1 MCDSALLTV
10 RFSTSGETLIQASA
24 NFSMS
29 LPDSP
34 RIAILI
40 PCYNEA
46 ATVEAVVRDF
56 KSTLPE
62 ASVYVFDNNSSD
74 ATVEIASRVG
84 ATVGQVM
91 DRGKGNVIRRM
102 FADIDADVYV
112 VVDGDDTYDASAA
125 PKLVARLLTEGLDM
139 IVATR
144 HSDEQEAYRLGHR
157 FGNIMLTQC
166 VGLIF
171 GHTFTDMLSGYRA
184 FSRRYVKS
192 FPAHSKNF
200 ETETEL
206 TVHALELRMPVAE
219 ESTKYKSRPE
229 GSVSKLNT
237 YGDGLRILMMI
248 VKLFRAER
256 PLAFYSI
263 GFFVCAFSA
272 TILAIPLFATYMETG
287 LVPRFPTAI
296 LCTSLMLFGAI
307 LLVCGIILDAVT
319 HGRAEAKRFAYL
331 AQLAPRFRT
340 ERGRE

>member
-1 MCDSALLTV
+1 
-10 RFSTSGETLIQASA
+10 
-24 NFSMS
+24 
-29 LPDSP
+29 
-34 RIAILI
+34 
-40 PCYNEA
+40 
-46 ATVEAVVRDF
+46 
-56 KSTLPE
+56 
-62 ASVYVFDNNSSD
+62 
-74 ATVEIASRVG
+74 
-84 ATVGQVM
+84 
-91 DRGKGNVIRRM
+91 
-102 FADIDADVYV
+102 
-112 VVDGDDTYDASAA
+112 
-125 PKLVARLLTEGLDM
+125 M

-144 HSDEQEAYRLGHR
+144 HSGEQEAYRLGHR
-157 FGNIMLTQC
+157 FGNIVLTQC

-171 GHTFTDMLSGYRA
+171 GRAFTDMLSGYRA

-192 FPAHSKNF
+192 FPAHSKRF

-219 ESTKYKSRPE
+219 ESMKYKSRPE

-272 TILAIPLFATYMETG
+272 IFLAIPLFATYMQTG
-287 LVPRFPTAI
+287 LVPRLPTAV

-307 LLVCGIILDAVT
+307 LLVCGIVLDAVT

-331 AQLAPRFRT
+331 AHPAPRFHPG
-340 ERGRE
+340 RGGE

>member
-1 MCDSALLTV
+1 
-10 RFSTSGETLIQASA
+10 
-24 NFSMS
+24 MS
-29 LPDSP
+29 LPESP

-46 ATVEAVVRDF
+46 ATVETVIRDF
-56 KSTLPE
+56 QSSLPD

-74 ATVEIASRVG
+74 ATVELARQVG
-84 ATVGQVM
+84 ATVAQVT

-112 VVDGDDTYDASAA
+112 LVDGDDTYDASVA
-125 PKLVARLLTEGLDM
+125 PKLVTRLLTEGLDM

-157 FGNIMLTQC
+157 FGNIVLTQC

-192 FPAHSKNF
+192 FPAHSKKF

-248 VKLFRAER
+248 AKLFRAER

-272 TILAIPLFATYMETG
+272 IILAIPLLATYMQTG
-287 LVPRFPTAI
+287 LVPRFPTAM

-307 LLVCGIILDAVT
+307 SLVCGIVLDAVT
-319 HGRAEAKRFAYL
+319 HGRTEAKRFAYL
-331 AQLAPRFRT
+331 AHPAPRFDP
-340 ERGRE
+340 EQDRE